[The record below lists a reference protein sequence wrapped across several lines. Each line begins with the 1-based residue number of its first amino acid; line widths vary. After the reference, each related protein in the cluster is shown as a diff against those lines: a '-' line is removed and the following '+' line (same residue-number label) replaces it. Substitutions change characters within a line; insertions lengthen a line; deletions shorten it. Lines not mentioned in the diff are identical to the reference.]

1 MNFKTLRILL
11 PIIACAV
18 PLLVQAQAPNP
29 KIWEPLRHQVYYNK
43 KMITKAPDVLLVWT
57 YQAATEESRR
67 KRIEACRVYDVE
79 KSAKYK
85 DFHHETVL
93 WEIDCANR
101 RLRIGEIIDF
111 DAGGKVLDRS
121 RYEAA
126 DWERIFSGTGGEAL
140 YQKACFPQA
149 KSPKKKKE
157 TFGRGK

>member
-11 PIIACAV
+11 PIIASAV

-43 KMITKAPDVLLVWT
+43 KILTKAPDRLLVWT
-57 YQAATEESRR
+57 YRAATEESRR
-67 KRIEACRVYDVE
+67 KRIEASGSYDVE
-79 KSAKYK
+79 KSVKYK

-101 RLRIGEIIDF
+101 RLRIEEIIDF
-111 DAGGKVLDRS
+111 DSSGKVLDRS
-121 RYEAA
+121 RYEPAV
-126 DWERIFSGTGGEAL
+126 WERIFPGTGGEAL

-149 KSPKKKKE
+149 KSPKKENKPL
-157 TFGRGK
+157 GRRK